1 MQDKYKAAYEEKYAT
16 AEDPPPFDGLLW
28 KEILESR
35 SMYMYPHKLA
45 LGGLPS
51 NFYDSS
57 SSASNAY
64 STATSAS
71 MSAPAQGTST
81 TNDEMKGYID
91 SKFDSLSQQFQ
102 ALTQTLLQG
111 FKER

>member
-1 MQDKYKAAYEEKYAT
+1 MQDKYKAVYQEKYAT

-35 SMYMYPHKLA
+35 SMCMYPHKLA

-51 NFYDSS
+51 NFYASS
-57 SSASNAY
+57 SSASNVY
-64 STATSAS
+64 STATSAP

-81 TNDEMKGYID
+81 TNDEIMCYID
-91 SKFDSLSQQFQ
+91 TKFDTLAQKFD
-102 ALTQTLLQG
+102 ALTQTLLQRD
-111 FKER
+111 KER